1 MFPEWIT
8 VLARDHQSDVLRLN
22 DSLKLRGDSL
32 LDPEVPPHT
41 FVGDIKGMKTN
52 DCVLL
57 LGINPKRNHDDGRL
71 KASGFRTEIQ
81 SKQCPRADASE
92 SPGNFGG
99 LRYQYRIS
107 PQIYKSNS

>member
-41 FVGDIKGMKTN
+41 FVGDIKRMKTN

-57 LGINPKRNHDDGRL
+57 LGINPKRNHDD
-71 KASGFRTEIQ
+71 
-81 SKQCPRADASE
+81 
-92 SPGNFGG
+92 
-99 LRYQYRIS
+99 
-107 PQIYKSNS
+107 